1 MSLMRRAELEW
12 SSLEASPLCWPIRPS
27 LSLRAKKM
35 GGVLLAGNVEG
46 MFDKIILCFT
56 D

>member
-1 MSLMRRAELEW
+1 MRRAELEW

-46 MFDKIILCFT
+46 RHVDKIILCFT